1 MLRRIEEEK
10 IKIDFWFDVNSV
22 SMKSHHVSL
31 SVCQFVGK
39 IKILRGDRDIEY
51 CEHGIRD

>member
-39 IKILRGDRDIEY
+39 IKILKGDRDIEY